1 MPRGAARVPTDV
13 VVVRSGEWA
22 GRFLVQWREQHVRH
36 VVRGTSRVCQGNGR
50 EVADDSSG
58 GSSLQNALLHEAAL
72 ETGGVY
78 ADECMFRDGGGGTC
92 TADTGGNCTDAYECN
107 ASVRDACFVV
117 TLQRLLNQGTQARA
131 QGLSFG
137 FSRVCFVNTRNID
150 TTGNSPG
157 RLVASHGAS
166 YLPGDMFYRGTSRAM
181 ADAIA
186 QSKHFNQMG

>member
-1 MPRGAARVPTDV
+1 M
-13 VVVRSGEWA
+13 
-22 GRFLVQWREQHVRH
+22 
-36 VVRGTSRVCQGNGR
+36 
-50 EVADDSSG
+50 
-58 GSSLQNALLHEAAL
+58 
-72 ETGGVY
+72 
-78 ADECMFRDGGGGTC
+78 
-92 TADTGGNCTDAYECN
+92 
-107 ASVRDACFVV
+107 RDACFVV

-131 QGLSFG
+131 QDLSFG